1 MYVDPYFKSSL
12 DPSLSK
18 SLELDLFAGTGM
30 WFGTTLAQINQK
42 E

>member
-1 MYVDPYFKSSL
+1 LLVGFAVEP
-12 DPSLSK
+12 K
-18 SLELDLFAGTGM
+18 SLELDLLQATGM